1 MHTASCGGA
10 FNLISYQVFAEN
22 AGQVCTMKTENRL
35 FSKKAGK
42 WLSTAAGDFP
52 SWKERGVDWF
62 AGISDWG
69 AMAAGVRAFK
79 AECDKVREV

>member
-1 MHTASCGGA
+1 MHD
-10 FNLISYQVFAEN
+10 
-22 AGQVCTMKTENRL
+22 ENREQTFL
-35 FSKKAGK
+35 QKKPASG
-42 WLSTAAGDFP
+42 SARAARDFP
-52 SWKERGVDWF
+52 RWKERGVDWF